1 MYFMC
6 ILLLLV
12 RVSWLLHIFHLVGCK
27 VEVGLGDDVVL
38 AALLCVFI
46 CINFISLLV
55 LFY

>member
-6 ILLLLV
+6 ILLLPV
-12 RVSWLLHIFHLVGCK
+12 RVSWLLHVFHLVGCK

-46 CINFISLLV
+46 CIDFISLLV